1 MNSKYL
7 RLISVLMVVFL
18 YSGCSLDKFVIR
30 QTETLFDYGVI
41 SLYEESDLQIAK
53 TALES
58 NIKLLEGMIIGDPD
72 NQDLRLLAC
81 QAFSGYALGFAE
93 DTDPQRAKQLY
104 LRGRDHGIYILH
116 QNEIFTENEA
126 KKLEVFQSALE
137 QMDEDDI
144 DALFW
149 TAFAWAGWINL
160 SLDDP
165 QAFIDLPKVQAMM
178 NRVMELDETYFM
190 GAPDLFFGTV
200 WGLKPRMLGGD
211 PEKAKEYFEKNLEI
225 TKGKFLLTYIYYAR
239 YYAAKILDED
249 LYEKLLGKVENTP
262 ADVLPAYQLLNVIAK
277 EKAKRLEAQKD
288 ELF

>member
-1 MNSKYL
+1 MNIKNFRFL
-7 RLISVLMVVFL
+7 ALSVVVFL
-18 YSGCSLDKFVIR
+18 YSGCSLDKFIIR
-30 QTETLFDYGVI
+30 QTGTLVDYGVI
-41 SLYEESDLQIAK
+41 SLYQESDLQIAK

-72 NQDLRLLAC
+72 NRDLRLLTC

-104 LRGRDHGIYILH
+104 LRGRDHGLYVLH
-116 QNEIFTENEA
+116 QNEIYTDNES
-126 KKLEVFQSALE
+126 KKLEVFQAALE
-137 QMDEDDI
+137 QIGMDDI

-190 GAPDLFFGTV
+190 GAPLLFFGTV

-225 TKGKFLLTYIYYAR
+225 TAGKFLLTYVYYAR
-239 YYAAKILDED
+239 FYAAKILDED
-249 LYEKLLGKVENTP
+249 LYEQLLGKVRDAP
-262 ADVLPAYQLLNVIAK
+262 DDVLPDYQLLNVIAK

-288 ELF
+288 NIF